1 MGKTKRSAL
10 RRVITAGSALA
21 LLAGAAACSDDKK
34 AESTTTAPAST
45 EAPATSAAE
54 TTAAP
59 AVTEAPA
66 TTEAPAGPATGE
78 PVKVVVILDE
88 SDSFGIT
95 YPTTRAG
102 LEAKVG
108 WINDHGGLGGS
119 NRPVEVVYCVTQF
132 DPNLA
137 TKCARD
143 AADDESVVAVA
154 ANVTNFADT
163 INPILEAA
171 NLASFGPW
179 GLAPA
184 DQTSPV
190 SFPVMALGLAATGSM
205 AGVAADVAG
214 AKNISIGY
222 ADVPS
227 ALEGVK
233 IIEKVLEDRGVNIAV
248 KVPVPLG
255 KTDLAAEAAQLF
267 GEGID
272 GVIFATD
279 PGAAAALAALRAQLK
294 STVPIA
300 ASGGQFN
307 SASIATLGEAAEGIL
322 LGAWFATDDWDVPGV
337 KQYLEDLGKYT
348 KGGESDDLGK
358 NAWIAFD
365 LLNLAAQGTDL
376 SRAAL
381 LASGGKISAYDAGG
395 FMPMTDF
402 SKPSVAMGG
411 TAPRLFNQFVT
422 YAKISGGKVVG
433 VDKEFHQLL
442 K

>member
-1 MGKTKRSAL
+1 MGMARGTLL
-10 RRVITAGSALA
+10 RRVTTFGAAVALA
-21 LLAGAAACSDDKK
+21 AGATACGSEKNAD
-34 AESTTTAPAST
+34 ETTTAAPTST
-45 EAPATSAAE
+45 EATP
-54 TTAAP
+54 TTAATTEAP
-59 AVTEAPA
+59 AVTEAPVV
-66 TTEAPAGPATGE
+66 TEAPAGPATGD

-88 SDSFGIT
+88 SDSYGIT

-108 WINDHGGLGGS
+108 WINAHGGLGGS

-143 AADDESVVAVA
+143 AADDQNVVAVA

-163 INPILEAA
+163 INPILEQAS
-171 NLASFGPW
+171 LASFGPW

-190 SFPVMALGLAATGSM
+190 SFPVMALGLAATGSE
-205 AGVAADVAG
+205 AGVVADIAG
-214 AKNISIGY
+214 AKNVAIGY

-233 IIEKVLEDRGVNIAV
+233 IIEKVLEDRGVKVAV

-279 PGAAAALAALRAQLK
+279 PGAASALAGLRAQLK

-307 SASIATLGEAAEGIL
+307 SAAIATLGDAAEGIL

-337 KQYLEDLGKYT
+337 KQYLADLAQYT

-381 LASGGKISAYDAGG
+381 LASAGKIAAYDAGG

-402 SKPSVAMGG
+402 SKPSMAMGG

-422 YAKISGGKVVG
+422 YAKISGGKVVA